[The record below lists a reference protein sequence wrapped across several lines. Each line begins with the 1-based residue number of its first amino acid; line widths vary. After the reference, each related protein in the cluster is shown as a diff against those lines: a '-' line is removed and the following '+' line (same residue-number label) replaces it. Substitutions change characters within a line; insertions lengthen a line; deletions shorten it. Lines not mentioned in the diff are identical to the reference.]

1 MRISDW
7 SSDVCSSDLDART
20 AELAKSIADA
30 LAKASKPLIVSGT
43 GAGSAAVMQAA
54 ANIAWALKAQTADT
68 GLVLTLPEANSFGLE
83 MLDPKTMSAALA
95 ALDSG
100 AADPLVVL
108 EHEPSRPPPP

>member
-54 ANIAWALKAQTADT
+54 ANIAWALKAKTADT
-68 GLVLTLPEANSFGLE
+68 GLVLTLPEANSFGLA
-83 MLDPKTMSAALA
+83 MLDPQPLSAALA
-95 ALDSG
+95 ALASG
-100 AADPLVVL
+100 DAEIGRAHV
-108 EHEPSRPPPP
+108 